1 MGFKPVQQKRYAY
14 FAMLTSVMST
24 SFFYRFYHIKFFRK
38 HFIHFLSWCQPH
50 YDGSK
55 PSPLDD
61 EASALSYAAAAIQIY
76 EKMMDGSTVARS
88 LDFRTKGLE
97 FKPVQQKR
105 CAYFAMFMS
114 VMS

>member
-1 MGFKPVQQKRYAY
+1 MTAQNLHLWMMKLVLYPYA
-14 FAMLTSVMST
+14 T
-24 SFFYRFYHIKFFRK
+24 
-38 HFIHFLSWCQPH
+38 
-50 YDGSK
+50 
-55 PSPLDD
+55 
-61 EASALSYAAAAIQIY
+61 AAIQIY

-105 CAYFAMFMS
+105 YAYFAMLTS